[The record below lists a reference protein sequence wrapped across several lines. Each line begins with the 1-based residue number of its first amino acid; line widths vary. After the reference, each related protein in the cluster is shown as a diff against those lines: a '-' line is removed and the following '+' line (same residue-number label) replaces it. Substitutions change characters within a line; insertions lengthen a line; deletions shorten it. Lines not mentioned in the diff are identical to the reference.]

1 MSRTRH
7 RCMPPPPGAWALWH
21 RSARLL
27 LLGEAAGNAL
37 LRVPSTDVSSGG
49 SRRYATPSRTC
60 APEEAV
66 AGDDATCVPC
76 ALSTRPMLMWS
87 ATLPMLAPPSGERST
102 SSRWSTAEGTR
113 SDHVELEQGHELR
126 PGTLPE
132 SGDRRV
138 FRAQASPSSRKR
150 SSATSSVAAAGTS
163 SPSSPVICT
172 ATWAPRPRASRT
184 RCSRARHVL
193 TADTSDAEPLLPFA
207 ERAHELLGF
216 DGVVTSCDYYLPVA
230 AGIAA
235 RPSLPGPA
243 PSPWRTPQ
251 LGPERAT
258 RNPVSSIR
266 NVGWL
271 RRRTEARQLQRSSN
285 QPPPRSTR

>member
-1 MSRTRH
+1 M
-7 RCMPPPPGAWALWH
+7 
-21 RSARLL
+21 
-27 LLGEAAGNAL
+27 
-37 LRVPSTDVSSGG
+37 
-49 SRRYATPSRTC
+49 
-60 APEEAV
+60 
-66 AGDDATCVPC
+66 
-76 ALSTRPMLMWS
+76 
-87 ATLPMLAPPSGERST
+87 
-102 SSRWSTAEGTR
+102 
-113 SDHVELEQGHELR
+113 
-126 PGTLPE
+126 
-132 SGDRRV
+132 
-138 FRAQASPSSRKR
+138 
-150 SSATSSVAAAGTS
+150 
-163 SPSSPVICT
+163 
-172 ATWAPRPRASRT
+172 
-184 RCSRARHVL
+184 L